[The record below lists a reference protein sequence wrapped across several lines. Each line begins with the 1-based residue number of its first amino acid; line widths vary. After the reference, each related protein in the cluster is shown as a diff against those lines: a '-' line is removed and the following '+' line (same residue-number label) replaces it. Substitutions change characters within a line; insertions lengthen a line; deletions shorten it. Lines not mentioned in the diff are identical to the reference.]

1 MKRPLF
7 LGSGLTYST
16 RNDRY
21 AGVFVDNEKGPAVLC
36 GALFVNLGELP
47 GVVLPLLAFDFG

>member
-1 MKRPLF
+1 
-7 LGSGLTYST
+7 LTHNA

-21 AGVFVDNEKGPAVLC
+21 AGVFVDNEEGPAALC

-47 GVVLPLLAFDFG
+47 GVVLRVRVSR